1 MSFLIPMA
9 YADTAAAGTPPGGEF
24 IQFALLGG
32 FLVVFYLMVWRPQSK
47 RAKDHRNLIGGL
59 QKGDEV
65 VTSGGVAGKVTKVSD
80 EFIMVEVADNIE
92 LRFQKQAVVAA
103 LPKGTLK
110 AI

>member
-1 MSFLIPMA
+1 MSFFIPMA
-9 YADTAAAGTPPGGEF
+9 YADAAAGTPPGGDM

-47 RAKDHRNLIGGL
+47 RAKDHRNLINSL
-59 QKGDEV
+59 QKGDEI
-65 VTSGGVAGKVTKVSD
+65 VTSGGVAGHVTKVAD
-80 EFIMVEVADNIE
+80 EFIMVEVADKIE
-92 LRFQKQAVVAA
+92 LRFQKQAVVAT